1 MSDTSTPAPR
11 AGAKQWWGLA
21 ILVMMKRNVDSV
33 DVNQL
38 NRLKW

>member
-1 MSDTSTPAPR
+1 VAV
-11 AGAKQWWGLA
+11 GLS

-33 DVNQL
+33 DINLL